1 MLWASV
7 IRQSYAPCMHILRT
21 NLWKKPRILRFSF
34 FLSLLW
40 APLLLSFTVTLQ
52 HQSLLATS
60 SVLFVQT
67 WIHRNSYCNL
77 NSSKFILE
85 FRSALF
91 LQFFTACRCHYTL
104 LLRFKWEWQ
113 EYKRNV
119 TSLWKHRVS
128 ISQLKYSAIFPCKTV
143 LDFIYIYLFTYVVNV
158 FKLVGFCWNS

>member
-1 MLWASV
+1 
-7 IRQSYAPCMHILRT
+7 
-21 NLWKKPRILRFSF
+21 
-34 FLSLLW
+34 
-40 APLLLSFTVTLQ
+40 LQ

-60 SVLFVQT
+60 CVLFVQT

-91 LQFFTACRCHYTL
+91 LQFLTACRCHYTL

-128 ISQLKYSAIFPCKTV
+128 ISQLKYSVVFPCKTV

-158 FKLVGFCWNS
+158 FKLVGWNS

>member
-1 MLWASV
+1 
-7 IRQSYAPCMHILRT
+7 MHILRT

-34 FLSLLW
+34 SLPLLW
-40 APLLLSFTVTLQ
+40 APLLLLFTVTLQ

-60 SVLFVQT
+60 CVLFLQT

-91 LQFFTACRCHYTL
+91 FQFLTACRCHYTL

-128 ISQLKYSAIFPCKTV
+128 ISQLKYSAIFPHKTV

-158 FKLVGFCWNS
+158 FKLVGFCWNSWKNLK